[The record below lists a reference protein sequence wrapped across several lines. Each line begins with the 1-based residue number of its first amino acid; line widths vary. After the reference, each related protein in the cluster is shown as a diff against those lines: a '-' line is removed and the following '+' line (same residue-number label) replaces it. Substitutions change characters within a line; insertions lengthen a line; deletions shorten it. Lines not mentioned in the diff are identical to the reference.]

1 MSIQIISI
9 IVLVGIFIVG
19 SILPIS
25 LGVFGFVASF
35 VVGSILGGLS
45 IKDIFAGFPADLFV
59 TIAGVSYLFAIVQ
72 KNGTLDIITKAGLK
86 LVNGNRGLMP
96 WVMFLLTAVVTSVGS
111 SPPAAVAIFAP
122 MALQLAA
129 RYGVNPLL
137 MGVMVVN
144 GSFSGYY
151 SPLNPLGL
159 IVANLMT
166 KCEIPFSPVTL
177 FLNSLFYC
185 VIVSVIVFI
194 ALGGLKAL
202 KSHVNMEEE
211 LVLTNSIEEDG
222 LTPYR
227 LATLIGIVCLIIAA
241 LVFNFHIGF
250 SGFVIGLILNL
261 MAPKKQE
268 GLVKL
273 MPWSVILLLTG
284 ICTYIGVLSEN
295 GTVAYTAELL
305 NRIQNPVLTSFIA
318 CYIAGIL
325 SAFASTTGMLAV
337 IIPLI
342 IPILTNPAI
351 STIGVISAITIA
363 AAIVD
368 LSPFS
373 TNGALILA
381 NVKGV
386 DENKFFK
393 QLLIVSGFYILI
405 GPGLAWLMFVVI
417 GG

>member
-194 ALGGLKAL
+194 ALG
-202 KSHVNMEEE
+202 
-211 LVLTNSIEEDG
+211 
-222 LTPYR
+222 
-227 LATLIGIVCLIIAA
+227 
-241 LVFNFHIGF
+241 
-250 SGFVIGLILNL
+250 
-261 MAPKKQE
+261 
-268 GLVKL
+268 
-273 MPWSVILLLTG
+273 
-284 ICTYIGVLSEN
+284 
-295 GTVAYTAELL
+295 
-305 NRIQNPVLTSFIA
+305 
-318 CYIAGIL
+318 
-325 SAFASTTGMLAV
+325 
-337 IIPLI
+337 
-342 IPILTNPAI
+342 
-351 STIGVISAITIA
+351 
-363 AAIVD
+363 
-368 LSPFS
+368 
-373 TNGALILA
+373 
-381 NVKGV
+381 
-386 DENKFFK
+386 
-393 QLLIVSGFYILI
+393 
-405 GPGLAWLMFVVI
+405 
-417 GG
+417 